1 MQKSSFIPTI
11 LLIAV
16 WIDFVF
22 LSLVIKQDHYAY
34 LNLLPLALGIFF
46 LFDFE
51 WFERAKKYQGY
62 MIFLCT
68 LFIRYAIAPTVLY
81 FADFKVSMGPSLSSL
96 SISSAIFLQVYE
108 LFAIFVVLQIY
119 GKRKYSI
126 NSSSILPDVEE
137 LEFFSKKHVFIVI
150 F

>member
-51 WFERAKKYQGY
+51 WFERAKKYQG
-62 MIFLCT
+62 CT
-68 LFIRYAIAPTVLY
+68 
-81 FADFKVSMGPSLSSL
+81 
-96 SISSAIFLQVYE
+96 
-108 LFAIFVVLQIY
+108 
-119 GKRKYSI
+119 
-126 NSSSILPDVEE
+126 
-137 LEFFSKKHVFIVI
+137 
-150 F
+150 

>member
-1 MQKSSFIPTI
+1 MQKISLIPTI

-22 LSLVIKQDHYAY
+22 LSFVIKQEHYTY
-34 LNLLPLALGIFF
+34 LNLLPLALGVFL
-46 LFDFE
+46 LFDFD

-81 FADFKVSMGPSLSSL
+81 LADFKVSMDRLYLVYLSQML
-96 SISSAIFLQVYE
+96 YFYRYMNCLPYLLYYRYTQKE
-108 LFAIFVVLQIY
+108 
-119 GKRKYSI
+119 
-126 NSSSILPDVEE
+126 NIL
-137 LEFFSKKHVFIVI
+137 
-150 F
+150 